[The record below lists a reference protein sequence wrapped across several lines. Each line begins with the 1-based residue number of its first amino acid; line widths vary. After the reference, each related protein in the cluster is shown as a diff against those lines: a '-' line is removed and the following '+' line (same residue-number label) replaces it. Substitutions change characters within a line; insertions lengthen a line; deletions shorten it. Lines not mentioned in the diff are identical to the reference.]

1 MNQWTQWWNC
11 SGECVEDIIFAPC
24 RIECVEDIIFAPCP
38 IESPGGH
45 FFYYCETAYCKL
57 IGVMVWPQSVFFF
70 SAWHFFMGVTFD
82 FWNLSRPFFRCHGH
96 FFENCHGRFG
106 NVTGKNVTGRC
117 HGHFST
123 FWDLS
128 RAFSKCHGHFL
139 FLFFYHKVKFH
150 KIIWLK
156 EYRLYR
162 ISSPRGSSFTAKK
175 TLKMY
180 Q

>member
-82 FWNLSRPFFRCHGH
+82 FWNLSRAFFW
-96 FFENCHGRFG
+96 
-106 NVTGKNVTGRC
+106 K
-117 HGHFST
+117 
-123 FWDLS
+123 LS
-128 RAFSKCHGHFL
+128 RAFWKCHGQKCHGQMSRAFFDIL
-139 FLFFYHKVKFH
+139 RFVTGILKMSRAFFVPFFYHKVKFH